1 MSIVVSGIYVGGR
14 IITELLE
21 RDLIIR
27 SITATNTKICGI
39 LSEYFYGEEL
49 FKMSLEKLDIQHKLE
64 VIESFIHSLPK
75 TDTETSTVLI
85 ALHGIEDIS
94 VRIHDELDKIK
105 KKIQDHKQKYFYW
118 LRTVDITYD
127 LMNLE
132 GHVQNL
138 DRRFDLFIKIRK

>member
-1 MSIVVSGIYVGGR
+1 MSVVVSGIYVGGR

-49 FKMSLEKLDIQHKLE
+49 FKWSLEKLDIRHKLE
-64 VIESFIHSLPK
+64 VIESFIHSLPQS
-75 TDTETSTVLI
+75 DTESSTVLI

-94 VRIHDELDKIK
+94 LKIHNELDCIK
-105 KKIQDHKQKYFYW
+105 KKIEDHKLKYFYRF
-118 LRTVDITYD
+118 RTLDISYD
-127 LMNLE
+127 LINLE